1 MSRTTIVKGIPMK
14 ATAIALIIALA
25 IPIAWAQAPQ
35 QRWITT
41 PEGEITLQAEPCRQG
56 GKEAVFIARSGVGG
70 AGAYGCWHVQ
80 GDQIVIV
87 WHTLIGVNGSALQA
101 NFTQTFPNR

>member
-1 MSRTTIVKGIPMK
+1 MK
-14 ATAIALIIALA
+14 AIAIALIIALA
-25 IPIAWAQAPQ
+25 IPVTWAQAPQ

-41 PEGEITLQAEPCRQG
+41 PEGQITLQPELCRQG
-56 GKEAVFIARSGVGG
+56 GKEAVFVARIRGVG

-87 WHTLIGVNGSALQA
+87 WHTLMGVDGSALRA
-101 NFTQTFPNR
+101 NAIQTFPNR